1 MKSLFLN
8 AHCQKMKNILLLVAF
23 GLTILMLSLYSCS
36 DNSGSTSS
44 SVPAALGASTFK
56 KYCTSCHGADG
67 KMGLNG
73 AANLA
78 ISTLTKDEAVQVI
91 TNGRKLMA
99 PYKSILSAEEI
110 DAVAGYVLTL
120 RQ

>member
-1 MKSLFLN
+1 
-8 AHCQKMKNILLLVAF
+8 MKNNLILIAL

-36 DNSGSTSS
+36 DNPGSTSS
-44 SVPAALGASTFK
+44 SVPAAPGAYTFK
-56 KYCTSCHGADG
+56 KYCTTCHGTDG

-99 PYKSILSAEEI
+99 PYKSVLSAEEI

>member
-1 MKSLFLN
+1 
-8 AHCQKMKNILLLVAF
+8 
-23 GLTILMLSLYSCS
+23 
-36 DNSGSTSS
+36 
-44 SVPAALGASTFK
+44 
-56 KYCTSCHGADG
+56 
-67 KMGLNG
+67 MGLNG

-78 ISTLTKDEAVQVI
+78 ISTLTKEEAMQVI